1 MSMPNQPRF
10 LLARTAIAAFAVA
23 LLVSSLAPGAFAAEA
38 KPGGGSAIERGAY
51 LVTVGGCND
60 CHTPWRMGPKG
71 PEPDMSRML
80 SGHPAG
86 MEMPPAPKPQGPWVW
101 SGSGSMTA
109 FAGPWGVSYAA
120 NLTPDADTGLGAW
133 DEQRFVQTMRTGL
146 HLGIGRPILPPMP
159 WPNLAKM
166 TDADLK
172 AMFAYLKTIPAIK
185 NEVPDAVVIEPPAR

>member
-1 MSMPNQPRF
+1 MSMPRPPLVR
-10 LLARTAIAAFAVA
+10 LAVAVSAVAAVA
-23 LLVSSLAPGAFAAEA
+23 LLAASLAPQALAAQA
-38 KPGGGSAIERGAY
+38 KPAGGSAVERGAY
-51 LVTVGGCND
+51 LVTIASCND
-60 CHTPWRMGPKG
+60 CHTPWKMGPKG

-86 MEMPPAPKPQGPWVW
+86 MPMPPAPKAQGPWVW
-101 SGSGSMTA
+101 SGAGSMTA

-133 DEQRFVQTMRTGL
+133 DEQRFMQALRTGQ

-172 AMFAYLKTIPAIK
+172 AVFAYLKTIPAVK
-185 NEVPDAVVIEPPAR
+185 NEVPDAVVIEPAH